1 MGIVRITARKNGA
14 FRVEAPAGAVEL
26 VDAEGNSFNLEG
38 KTAFS
43 LCRCG
48 ASAAKPFCDG
58 SHKRI
63 EFHAEELAI
72 AHQKES
78 E

>member
-1 MGIVRITARKNGA
+1 MADVKIIARRNGA

-26 VDAEGNSFNLEG
+26 VDAEGNAFNLEG
-38 KTAFS
+38 KIAFS

-48 ASAAKPFCDG
+48 ASAGKPFCDG

-72 AHQKES
+72 APNKDGQ
-78 E
+78 